1 MVQSEKI
8 YFYLVQYII
17 NDKNKVLF
25 SPYRVLTFF
34 LFVATYWCKNEW
46 KKKTGLPLQHHHTLV
61 SVSIHSVRDKMTRAL

>member
-34 LFVATYWCKNEW
+34 YSWRLTGVKMSG
-46 KKKTGLPLQHHHTLV
+46 KKKTGLHFAAPSYT
-61 SVSIHSVRDKMTRAL
+61 SVCLDPQR